1 MGCPSGMIEIDMS
14 AINSGIKIHKRPGS
28 GTTATIPTI
37 TGTISNIPILKTT
50 VGINLNYEAIVFD
63 FDNSFFV
70 ALYD

>member
-1 MGCPSGMIEIDMS
+1 MS
-14 AINSGIKIHKRPGS
+14 AINSGIKIHKRPVS

-37 TGTISNIPILKTT
+37 TLSIPVLKTT
-50 VGINLNYEAIVFD
+50 LGINLNYEAIVFD

>member
-14 AINSGIKIHKRPGS
+14 AINSGIKIHKKPGS

-37 TGTISNIPILKTT
+37 TGSIPNLKTT
-50 VGINLNYEAIVFD
+50 LGINFNYEAIVFD